1 MDVVTEIARVTE
13 ATPDVV
19 EAIARLLPQLTP
31 NAEPPDLAHLRLIVA
46 SDATRLLVA
55 RTEGQIV
62 GMATLIL
69 APISTGFHAYVEDV
83 VVDESHRG
91 SGIAGRLVD
100 AAIDAAAR
108 AGADHV
114 ELTSHASREEAN
126 RLYQRLGFIIRETN
140 VYRYSVD

>member
-1 MDVVTEIARVTE
+1 MDTVTEIVRVTE
-13 ATPDVV
+13 ATPEVA

-31 NAEPPDLAHLRLIVA
+31 DAPPFDLAHLRLVVA

-55 RTEGQIV
+55 RAEDQIV

-69 APISTGFHAYVEDV
+69 APIPTGFHAYVEAV
-83 VVDESHRG
+83 VVDEAHRG

-100 AAIDAAAR
+100 AALDAAAR

-114 ELTSHASREEAN
+114 ELTSHRRREAAN
-126 RLYQRLGFIIRETN
+126 RLYQRLGFSVRETN